1 MAYQP
6 SNLTVHREGPSVWD
20 RQAASDSRCRTKGAL
35 GFLMI
40 GAGLFLVASAY
51 EQRFGSVVRGRLKAM
66 LADRRSGDAVMKASE
81 ESFPAS
87 DPPAWTPAVGKPA
100 QAEPAL

>member
-1 MAYQP
+1 
-6 SNLTVHREGPSVWD
+6 
-20 RQAASDSRCRTKGAL
+20 L

-40 GAGLFLVASAY
+40 AGGMFLIAQAY
-51 EQRFGSVVRGRLKAM
+51 EKRFGSVVKGRIKAM
-66 LADRRSGDAVMKASE
+66 LADHRSGDAVMKASE

-100 QAEPAL
+100 QAEPTL

>member
-6 SNLTVHREGPSVWD
+6 SNLTVRREGPSVWD
-20 RQAASDSRCRTKGAL
+20 KQAAADSRCRTKGAL
-35 GFLMI
+35 GFLMVA
-40 GAGLFLVASAY
+40 GGLFLVAHAY
-51 EQRFGSVVRGRLKAM
+51 EKRFGSVVRGRLKAM

-100 QAEPAL
+100 QAEPTL